1 MKRDFPE
8 PGMVTLSVVTLPA
21 TKECP
26 LIDNKVRAT
35 LSVSMVL
42 KEIVDETSKKV
53 HTEVFMTNMCD
64 INGFVPKWIVNA
76 GSKRVPK
83 IWFKTYEIG
92 CQKFMED

>member
-42 KEIVDETSKKV
+42 K
-53 HTEVFMTNMCD
+53 
-64 INGFVPKWIVNA
+64 
-76 GSKRVPK
+76 
-83 IWFKTYEIG
+83 
-92 CQKFMED
+92 